1 MTMNFRLLCLLLIH
15 CSLFAIHHSAA
26 AAESSQGKRSLAEQQ
41 RTTKG
46 SASSLPNVI
55 YILADD
61 LGYGDISCF
70 GQKKL
75 KTPNIDRLATEGI
88 KLTDHYSAN
97 TVCTPSRHSLM
108 AGQHAGHCLARGN
121 GNENTLALREEMT
134 VLPEVFKA
142 AGYTTGMYGKWGL
155 GITNDT
161 GRPSPLSHGFDEFSA
176 WKSQMIAHTYF
187 PTSIVRNGKEEP
199 LEKDTYIHDL
209 IMNDALA
216 FVEKNAVAGKPFFC
230 YMPTAVPHA
239 AMHAPKALHE
249 KYRKI
254 YPQFEN
260 KIGKYGAGPGEPC
273 PDVKNPI
280 AGYAG
285 MMENLDNQIGQLL
298 DLLEKTG
305 QAENTLIFFSS
316 DNGAHLEGGHDPKFW
331 DSNGP
336 LRGHKRD
343 LYEGGIRAPSMAH
356 WPGTIKAGTISALPS
371 AQYDILATVC
381 DLLGQPVPAQNT
393 GISLLPTLTGKGTQ
407 QPREYLYWE
416 HPQSPKR
423 DQAVRIGKWKGVK
436 LGWKV
441 KTPQKLQLFDL
452 EKDIGETKNI
462 AAQHP
467 DIVKR
472 MEEIMVEA
480 HQPLTANQGKAGK
493 EGKKGAGKG
502 SKKKPAKFHTPQED
516 RQRLS
521 KVKTDLS
528 AHDPA
533 LPNVLIL
540 GDSISIAY
548 TPIVIEALAGK
559 ANVSRPK
566 ANCGP
571 TTNYLKALDN
581 WLTGPGVKHAA
592 NTKWDIIHFNAGL
605 HDLCY
610 RNPDAKVY
618 GKRDKVNGTLSVT
631 LEDYEQNLETIVQR
645 LKKTGA
651 TIIFANT
658 TVVPEGEAGRKVGD
672 DLRYNEVAAKVMAR
686 HGIAVNDLQA
696 LTATF
701 PPKLFRKPGDVHY
714 TEQGSQ
720 KLADQVCTAIAKQLD
735 LPKAE

>member
-1 MTMNFRLLCLLLIH
+1 MKLRLLCLLLIH
-15 CSLFAIHHSAA
+15 SSIFAIHHSAA

-97 TVCTPSRHSLM
+97 TVCSPSRHSLM

-199 LEKDTYIHDL
+199 LEKGTYIHDL

-230 YMPTAVPHA
+230 YIPTAVPHA

-316 DNGAHLEGGHDPKFW
+316 DNGSHLEGGHDPRFW

-472 MEEIMVEA
+472 MEEIMIEA
-480 HQPLTANQGKAGK
+480 HQPLTATQGKAGK

-533 LPNVLIL
+533 LANVLIL

-548 TPIVIEALAGK
+548 TPMVIEGLAGK

-566 ANCGP
+566 VNCGP
-571 TTNYLKALDN
+571 TTRYLESLDN
-581 WLTGPGVKHAA
+581 WLTGPGVTHAA
-592 NTKWDIIHFNAGL
+592 NTKWDLIHFNAGL

-610 RNPDAKVY
+610 RNPDAKAY
-618 GKRDKVNGTLSVT
+618 GNRDKVNGTLSVT

>member
-1 MTMNFRLLCLLLIH
+1 MKLRLLCLLLIH
-15 CSLFAIHHSAA
+15 SSIFAIHHSAA

-187 PTSIVRNGKEEP
+187 PTSIVLDGKEVALDEG
-199 LEKDTYIHDL
+199 TYVHDL
-209 IMNDALA
+209 IMAQALA

-230 YMPTAVPHA
+230 YIPTAVPHA

-316 DNGAHLEGGHDPKFW
+316 DNGSHLEGGHDPRFW

-480 HQPLTANQGKAGK
+480 HQPLTATQGKAGK

-548 TPIVIEALAGK
+548 TPMVIEALAGK

-581 WLTGPGVKHAA
+581 WLTGPGVTHAA

-610 RNPDAKVY
+610 RNPDAKAY
-618 GKRDKVNGTLSVT
+618 GNRDKVNGTLSVT

>member
-1 MTMNFRLLCLLLIH
+1 MKLRLLSLFLIH
-15 CSLFAIHHSAA
+15 YSLFAIHHSAA
-26 AAESSQGKRSLAEQQ
+26 AVQQ
-41 RTTKG
+41 
-46 SASSLPNVI
+46 PNVI

-176 WKSQMIAHTYF
+176 WKSQVIAHTYF
-187 PTSIVRNGKEEP
+187 PTSIVLDGKEVALDEG
-199 LEKDTYIHDL
+199 TYVHDL
-209 IMNDALA
+209 IMAQALA

-230 YMPTAVPHA
+230 YIPTAVPHA

-316 DNGAHLEGGHDPKFW
+316 DNGSHLEGGHDPRFW

-393 GISLLPTLTGKGTQ
+393 GISLLPTLTGKGAQ

-480 HQPLTANQGKAGK
+480 HQPLTATQGKAGK

-548 TPIVIEALAGK
+548 TPMVIEALAGK

-581 WLTGPGVKHAA
+581 WLTGPGVTHAA

>member
-1 MTMNFRLLCLLLIH
+1 MKLRLLSLFLIH
-15 CSLFAIHHSAA
+15 YSLFAIHHSAA
-26 AAESSQGKRSLAEQQ
+26 AVQQ
-41 RTTKG
+41 
-46 SASSLPNVI
+46 PNVI

-176 WKSQMIAHTYF
+176 WKSQVIAHTYF

-230 YMPTAVPHA
+230 YIPTAVPHA

-260 KIGKYGAGPGEPC
+260 KIGKYSAGPGEPC

-316 DNGAHLEGGHDPKFW
+316 DNGSHLEGGHDPRFW

-548 TPIVIEALAGK
+548 TPMVIEELAGK

-581 WLTGPGVKHAA
+581 WLTGPGVTHAA

-610 RNPDAKVY
+610 RNPDAKAY
-618 GKRDKVNGTLSVT
+618 GNRDKVNGTLSVT

-672 DLRYNEVAAKVMAR
+672 DIRYNEVAAKVMAR

>member
-1 MTMNFRLLCLLLIH
+1 MKLRLLCLLLIH
-15 CSLFAIHHSAA
+15 SSIFAIHHSAA

-187 PTSIVRNGKEEP
+187 PTSIVLDGKEVALDEG
-199 LEKDTYIHDL
+199 TYVHDL
-209 IMNDALA
+209 IMAQALA

-230 YMPTAVPHA
+230 YIPTAVPHA

-260 KIGKYGAGPGEPC
+260 KIGKYSAGPGEPC

-316 DNGAHLEGGHDPKFW
+316 DNGSHLEGGHDPRFW

-480 HQPLTANQGKAGK
+480 HQPLTAAQGKAGK

-548 TPIVIEALAGK
+548 TPMVIEELAGK

-581 WLTGPGVKHAA
+581 WLTGPGVTHAA

>member
-1 MTMNFRLLCLLLIH
+1 MNFRLLCLLLIH
-15 CSLFAIHHSAA
+15 YSLFAIHHSAA
-26 AAESSQGKRSLAEQQ
+26 AEPQ
-41 RTTKG
+41 RTTGG
-46 SASSLPNVI
+46 SASATPNII

-61 LGYGDISCF
+61 LGYGDLSCF

-121 GNENTLALREEMT
+121 GNENSLALKEEMT

-142 AGYTTGMYGKWGL
+142 AGYATGMYGKWGL
-155 GITNDT
+155 GITNDAGAPNPMT
-161 GRPSPLSHGFDEFSA
+161 HGFDEFSA
-176 WKSQMIAHTYF
+176 WKSQMIAHTYY
-187 PTSIVRNGKEEP
+187 PKSIVRNGKEEP
-199 LEKDTYIHDL
+199 LKEGTYVHDL

-239 AMHAPKALHE
+239 AMHSPKELHE

-254 YPQFEN
+254 YPQFDN
-260 KIGKYGAGPGEPC
+260 KIGRYGAGPGQPC
-273 PDVKNPI
+273 PNVINPI

-343 LYEGGIRAPSMAH
+343 LYEGGIRAPSMAR
-356 WPGTIKAGTISALPS
+356 WPGTIKAGTSSDLPS
-371 AQYDILATVC
+371 AQYDILATIC
-381 DLLGQPVPAQNT
+381 DLLDQPVPAQNT
-393 GISLLPTLTGKGTQ
+393 GISLLPTLTGKGKQ

-416 HPQSPKR
+416 HPQSKKR

-452 EKDIGETKNI
+452 EQDLGEQNDI

-467 DIVKR
+467 EIVKR
-472 MEEIMVEA
+472 MEEIIQEA
-480 HQPLTANQGKAGK
+480 HQPLPANKSANKSATQTANKPSKKAGNKKAAEKGKKKAEFYTPAADQQRLKRAAQGK
-493 EGKKGAGKG
+493 
-502 SKKKPAKFHTPQED
+502 S
-516 RQRLS
+516 
-521 KVKTDLS
+521 
-528 AHDPA
+528 DPS
-533 LPNVLIL
+533 LPNVLLL
-540 GDSISIAY
+540 GDSISIGY
-548 TPIVIEALAGK
+548 TPLVIKALAGK
-559 ANVSRPK
+559 ASVSRPK
-566 ANCGP
+566 VNCGP
-571 TTNYLKALDN
+571 TTRYLQSLDS
-581 WLTGPGVKHAA
+581 WLTGPGVNHPA
-592 NTKWDIIHFNAGL
+592 NTKWDVIHFNVGL

-610 RNPDAKVY
+610 RHPDAKAY
-618 GKRDKVNGTLSVT
+618 GSRDKVKGTQAVPP
-631 LEDYEQNLETIVQR
+631 EKYEKNLETIVLR

-651 TIIFANT
+651 KIIFANT
-658 TVVPEGEAGRKVGD
+658 TLVPEGEAGRKVGD
-672 DLRYNEVAAKVMAR
+672 DIRYNEVAAKVMAR
-686 HGIAVNDLQA
+686 HGIPVNDLHA
-696 LTATF
+696 LTTTVPAE
-701 PPKLFRKPGDVHY
+701 LFVKPGDVHFKPV
-714 TEQGSQ
+714 GSQ
-720 KLADQVCTAIAKQLD
+720 KLAEQVSAVIVEQIQ